1 MRLSVMSLLLYAW
14 CTVVGTSSGWQST
27 LGFFCQLSNCTIA
40 RLKVFV
46 KIDFNLPPRISLKRC
61 PEVFAS
67 VNLYCRLTLS
77 NITWRGR
84 QCHTSSNLRL
94 RISKL
99 IHARARLSDHERK
112 EEDMKMRIE
121 VASLFG
127 ELNDTVTQII
137 AIFRI

>member
-1 MRLSVMSLLLYAW
+1 
-14 CTVVGTSSGWQST
+14 
-27 LGFFCQLSNCTIA
+27 
-40 RLKVFV
+40 
-46 KIDFNLPPRISLKRC
+46 
-61 PEVFAS
+61 
-67 VNLYCRLTLS
+67 
-77 NITWRGR
+77 
-84 QCHTSSNLRL
+84 L

-137 AIFRI
+137 AIFRICAMRPARVSRESSMQLFVKDLLLRKCLSIAQLKPTYHSIYFGYLTAFKYFS